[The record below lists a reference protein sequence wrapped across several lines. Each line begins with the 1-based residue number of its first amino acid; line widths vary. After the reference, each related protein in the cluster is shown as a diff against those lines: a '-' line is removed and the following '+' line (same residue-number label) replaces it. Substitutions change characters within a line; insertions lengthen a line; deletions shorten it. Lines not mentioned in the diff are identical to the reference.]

1 MNAMGV
7 ISIDE
12 LEQLAGK
19 NEEFKNGCLVDSN
32 VLLSVSLTIDPMN
45 SRAEA
50 LIQRL
55 EKLKIPLYSNVNIRA
70 EFLEI
75 QRRVLIPET
84 LIEFYESNTEDLDE
98 VLTAKLRS
106 IQTSYREAIKNKKV
120 YKFSD
125 DRIKEIRTLFSSYAY
140 GGKNAWNFFCE
151 NFLAP
156 QLESVW
162 DEVVKICRLNF
173 IKIRDGEKQPLL
185 ISKVSWDG
193 VTQIMGRY
201 GLGSADSMILNLLLS
216 SKLLVVA
223 TADGDIQY
231 TAKSLGQKGK
241 FVLEI

>member
-1 MNAMGV
+1 MHEMGV
-7 ISIDE
+7 ISIDQ
-12 LEQLAGK
+12 LEQLADK
-19 NEEFKNGCLVDSN
+19 NGAIKNGCLVDTN
-32 VLLSVSLTIDPMN
+32 ILISVSLPIDPKN
-45 SRAEA
+45 SAAEE
-50 LIQRL
+50 LVQRL
-55 EKLKIPLYSNVNIRA
+55 AKLKVPLYSNVNIRA

-84 LIEFYESNTEDLDE
+84 LIEFYEANNEVLDE

-125 DRIKEIRTLFSSYAY
+125 DRIKEFRALLSTYTL
-140 GGKNAWNFFCE
+140 GDKDAWMYFCE

-162 DEVVKICRLNF
+162 DEVVRICRLNF
-173 IKIRDGEKQPLL
+173 IKIRDGEQHPLL
-185 ISKVSWDG
+185 TTKVSWDG
-193 VTQIMGRY
+193 VTHIMGKY

-216 SKLLVVA
+216 SKLEVVA

-231 TAKSLGQKGK
+231 IAESLGEQGK